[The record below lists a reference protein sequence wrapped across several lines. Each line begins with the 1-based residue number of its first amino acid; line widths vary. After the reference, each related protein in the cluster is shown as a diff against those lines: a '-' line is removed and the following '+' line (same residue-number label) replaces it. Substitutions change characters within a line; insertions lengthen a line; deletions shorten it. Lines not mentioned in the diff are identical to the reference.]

1 MKQLYDNGEV
11 SKEMF
16 ALAQGLDHRARILN
30 RCHINIW
37 LFRTSAIERNL
48 VTPNNGLL
56 VRGDASSRNMNLF
69 GVIKKIISLEY
80 PRQKEVI
87 LFQCEWYDVPA
98 ATTSRSRGYNRD
110 KWGIID
116 INTTRF
122 RYKNDPYILA

>member
-56 VRGDASSRNMNLF
+56 VRGDASSGNMNLF

-80 PRQKEVI
+80 PGQKEVI